1 VTLTETVSNA
11 AARCACSGRVAS
23 LVDAVEANL
32 LDDLERLRQDTVLLA
47 LLPYAAPRLP
57 GEYLRCFD
65 AEQRQI
71 RPTPEQMAERAR
83 RTRPGL
89 LIPEPRRPMPGEV
102 LPRAWPR

>member
-1 VTLTETVSNA
+1 LTVPDAVDSYQR
-11 AARCACSGRVAS
+11 ARDERVAAIRDVIES
-23 LVDAVEANL
+23 TLMDDVERYRQDAVF
-32 LDDLERLRQDTVLLA
+32 LA
-47 LLPYAAPRLP
+47 LKPWAAPRLP

-89 LIPEPRRPMPGEV
+89 LIPEPRRPIPGEV
-102 LPRAWPR
+102 PVRAWPR